1 MFLPSKENDVVIIG
15 ALIALGAAIA
25 FVVVGAL
32 SLFGGAR
39 AAQEQVVPGFR
50 PDRPGPLERALTLL
64 GIWGP
69 VLLIAALCLL
79 AGIQILR
86 VVLGAFLR

>member
-1 MFLPSKENDVVIIG
+1 MAIIG

-25 FVVVGAL
+25 FLVIGAL

-39 AAQEQVVPGFR
+39 ATSDQVVPGFR
-50 PDRPGPLERALTLL
+50 PDRPGGLERALTLL
-64 GIWGP
+64 GVWGP

-79 AGIQILR
+79 AGIKIFQ
-86 VVLGAFLR
+86 VVLGAFVG